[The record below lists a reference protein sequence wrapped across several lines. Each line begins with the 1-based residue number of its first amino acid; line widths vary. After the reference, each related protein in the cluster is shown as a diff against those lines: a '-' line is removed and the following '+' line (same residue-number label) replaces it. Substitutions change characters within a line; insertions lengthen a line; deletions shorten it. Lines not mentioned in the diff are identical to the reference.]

1 MRVIMR
7 SLLFI
12 IIVILL
18 NGCSIVY
25 EKALEKLNPNFFV
38 QQSNLEDEE
47 KELCTDSQYK
57 AYLDKS
63 PCNLNESNT
72 QLLSDGSKITDE
84 QKISFEKYRKA
95 LQAYRDEK
103 VAFEKKYANVLG
115 KREYEI
121 VESYLIPQSNK
132 NYQNLSDGT
141 FTWGEYNQQRIQIK
155 KEFRRRVDLYAP
167 DNYQLRN
174 RQIQKEREDF
184 EVSKKNF
191 IEKKPISQFPYQG
204 DITCTYG
211 SNQLP
216 VMACMQKGNIT
227 TNIEVRNGEEYS
239 MAQFT
244 RLDIANSIG
253 SGNGIAIALR
263 PNFQIKMQN
272 ASSEMTMNLKIIDRQ
287 TNTVIYQKSA
297 GQFDYISASNSSI
310 SRSSPPSTINSGAY
324 EAEIN
329 CGYQPIFICFM
340 KQGGVYGSFNTTL
353 EIRSGNFYKLYQYQD
368 LMNSG
373 ASLQV
378 PLGSSF
384 NINAQNSNNTFLLNI
399 KIRDKTT
406 KKVMFEK
413 SAGQFDFI
421 RIRN

>member
-1 MRVIMR
+1 MRIKKALLVALFF
-7 SLLFI
+7 SLS
-12 IIVILL
+12 
-18 NGCSIVY
+18 GCSVIY
-25 EKALEKLNPNFFV
+25 EKALEKINPNFFV
-38 QQSNLEDEE
+38 QQSNLEEKE
-47 KELCTDSQYK
+47 KELCTDPQYK
-57 AYLDKS
+57 VYLDKS
-63 PCNLNESNT
+63 PCNLTGLSNT
-72 QLLSDGSKITDE
+72 LLSDNSKITDE
-84 QKISFEKYRKA
+84 QKTASEKYRKA
-95 LQAYRDEK
+95 LQEYRDEK
-103 VAFEKKYANVLG
+103 VSFEKKYANYLG

-121 VESYLIPQSNK
+121 VESYLIPQSNI
-132 NYQNLSDGT
+132 NYQNLSNGT
-141 FTWGEYNQQRIQIK
+141 ITWGEYNKQRIEIN

-174 RQIQKEREDF
+174 RQIQREREDF

-191 IEKKPISQFPYQG
+191 IATKPISQFPYQG
-204 DITCTYG
+204 DITCTLG
-211 SNQLP
+211 GNQLP

-227 TNIEVRNGEEYS
+227 TNIEVRNGEDYS

-244 RLDIANSIG
+244 RLNIANSIG

-272 ASSEMTMNLKIIDRQ
+272 ASSEMTMNLKITDRQ
-287 TNTVIYQKSA
+287 SNSVVYQKSA
-297 GQFDYISASNSSI
+297 GQFDYISANNNSI
-310 SRSSPPSTINSGAY
+310 SRSSQPSNSNSSAY
-324 EAEIN
+324 EAEIS

-373 ASLQV
+373 ALMNV

-384 NINAQNSNNTFLLNI
+384 IINAQNSNNTFLLNI
-399 KIRDKTT
+399 KIKDKTT